1 MTVSLGCLWRTLDR
15 LGLRLKKSRFVPP
28 TRKASASSA
37 PSPTVIGRRRLSSPA
52 CAAMGSLLPSS
63 SWTDQRRMVP
73 HLCREGARTDAAAR
87 RHRDPG
93 QSQLAQRRRRA
104 RDHRGTRRHAPD
116 LNPIEQLFAKLKAL
130 LRKAAARLRS
140 ARNATALKA
149 PLRVR
154 CECGAR
160 GDTCGWRLSS
170 CADCVNLSGFVSC
183 CGALRGAQ
191 CRRAPQSCGNRIP
204 TNSCLCYANAVP
216 SRRDAE

>member
-93 QSQLAQRRRRA
+93 QARTRSQACARPSRRVAPGCSACRPIRQTSTRSSSSSPSSRHSCARPPPGCALLAMPRRSRRR
-104 RDHRGTRRHAPD
+104 
-116 LNPIEQLFAKLKAL
+116 
-130 LRKAAARLRS
+130 S
-140 ARNATALKA
+140 A
-149 PLRVR
+149 
-154 CECGAR
+154 
-160 GDTCGWRLSS
+160 
-170 CADCVNLSGFVSC
+170 CA
-183 CGALRGAQ
+183 
-191 CRRAPQSCGNRIP
+191 
-204 TNSCLCYANAVP
+204 ANAVLVVIP
-216 SRRDAE
+216 AGGGYHLVQTA

>member
-1 MTVSLGCLWRTLDR
+1 MAAVRE
-15 LGLRLKKSRFVPP
+15 
-28 TRKASASSA
+28 ASASSA

-116 LNPIEQLFAKLKAL
+116 LNPIEQLFAKLKAI
-130 LRKAAARLRS
+130 LRKAAARTVEALWTAVATLRARLDQHGWGRAGDCMAGAYRRGVRGVLEVPRFVPLRS
-140 ARNATALKA
+140 PLGGPPLQCIDTHAPPRNTL
-149 PLRVR
+149 L
-154 CECGAR
+154 
-160 GDTCGWRLSS
+160 T
-170 CADCVNLSGFVSC
+170 
-183 CGALRGAQ
+183 
-191 CRRAPQSCGNRIP
+191 
-204 TNSCLCYANAVP
+204 
-216 SRRDAE
+216 